1 MHIHHSVSADLLK
14 QASRASLILI
24 VIILIA
30 GCRGSAVSEDPVG
43 PRDAQWREDLA
54 HLVDRMN
61 EIHPDLYHTVDRSVF
76 EQARA
81 RLDSEIPSLS
91 DDQIFVEFLRLVA
104 LPATERDGHMA
115 LSFFEGTGFQIVPI
129 QLFRFSDGVFV
140 VDTAPTYSQ
149 FLGMKLLGIG
159 EFTLEEVNRLI
170 DPLIPRDNENSLTAF
185 RNLVYIT
192 PQILEVLGIIEDAGA
207 PMYRFESVSM
217 ALDPVPPNQYGLESI
232 YNLPTPSSPPL
243 YLTRRNENFWLEYL
257 QAEGILY
264 LRLNAVQ
271 PTSGSEDLDE
281 FGQRVLALID
291 GGGIERVIL
300 DLRQNNGGNNQL
312 IPGILDF
319 LTDDR
324 IDRRE
329 GLFVFTDRN
338 TFSAAGN
345 LVAAIALETSAQFVG
360 VSPGGSGSQY
370 GDAERV
376 DLPNSRFAAFIP
388 SRHWIFGA
396 PGDQLLM
403 HPMDIIIEPTGR
415 EFLDGFDPL
424 LALYTGG

>member
-1 MHIHHSVSADLLK
+1 MHIHRSIFADLLK

-24 VIILIA
+24 MITVIA
-30 GCRGSAVSEDPVG
+30 GCGDSAVSEDPEDS
-43 PRDAQWREDLA
+43 RDAQWREDLA

-76 EQARA
+76 EQAHA
-81 RLDSEIPSLS
+81 RLDSDIPSLN

-115 LSFFEGTGFQIVPI
+115 LSFFEGTGFHIVPI
-129 QLFRFSDGVFV
+129 QLFRFSDGIFV
-140 VDTAPTYSQ
+140 VDAAPTHSQ
-149 FLGMKLLGIG
+149 VLGMKLFGIG

-170 DPLIPRDNENSLTAF
+170 DPLIPRDNENSLIAF

-192 PQILEVLGIIEDAGA
+192 PEILEVLGIIEDAGA
-207 PMYRFESVSM
+207 PIYQFESVSM
-217 ALDPVPPNQYGLESI
+217 ALAPVPPNQYGLESI
-232 YNLPTPSSPPL
+232 YNLPTPSKPPL
-243 YLTRRNENFWLEYL
+243 YLTRRNENFWLEHL

-281 FGQRVLALID
+281 FGRRALALID
-291 GGGIERVIL
+291 GGGIERIIL
-300 DLRQNNGGNNQL
+300 DIRQNNGGNNQL
-312 IPGILDF
+312 IPDILGF
-319 LTDDR
+319 LTDNR
-324 IDRRE
+324 INQTE
-329 GLFVFTDRN
+329 GLFVFTDRH

-345 LVAAIALETSAQFVG
+345 LVAAIASETSAQFVG

-370 GDAERV
+370 GDAERI
-376 DLPNSRFAAFIP
+376 DLPKSRLAAFIP
-388 SRHWIFGA
+388 SRHWIFGD
-396 PGDQLLM
+396 PGFQPLM
-403 HPMDIIIEPTGR
+403 HPMDVVIEPMGK
-415 EFLDGFDPL
+415 EFLDGVDPL

>member
-1 MHIHHSVSADLLK
+1 MHIHRNVFIAQFK
-14 QASRASLILI
+14 RVSLILI
-24 VIILIA
+24 VLACVA
-30 GCRGSAVSEDPVG
+30 GCGDSAVSDEPGD
-43 PRDAQWREDLA
+43 PRDAQWREDLS

-61 EIHPDLYHTVDRSVF
+61 EIHPDLYHTVNRSVF
-76 EQARA
+76 EQERA

-129 QLFRFSDGVFV
+129 QLYRFTDGVFV
-140 VDTAPTYSQ
+140 VDASPANSQ
-149 FLGMKLLGIG
+149 VLGMQLLGIG
-159 EFTLEEVNRLI
+159 ELTLEEVNRLI
-170 DPLIPRDNENSLTAF
+170 DPLIPRDNENSLIAA

-192 PQILEVLGIIEDAGA
+192 PEILEVLGIIEDADA
-207 PMYRFESVSM
+207 PMYQFESGPV
-217 ALDPVPPNQYGLESI
+217 ALSPVPPNQYGLESI
-232 YNLPTPSSPPL
+232 YNLPTPSNPPL
-243 YLTRRNENFWLEYL
+243 YLTRRNQNFWLEHL

-281 FGQRVLALID
+281 FGQRALALMD
-291 GGGIERVIL
+291 GGGVERVIL

-319 LTDDR
+319 LADDR
-324 IDRRE
+324 INQTGR
-329 GLFVFTDRN
+329 LFVFTDRN

-345 LVAAIALETSAQFVG
+345 LVAAIGSETSAQFVG

-388 SRHWIFGA
+388 SRHWIFGDS
-396 PGDQLLM
+396 GSQQLM
-403 HPMDIIIEPTGR
+403 HPMDVTIEPTGR
-415 EFLDGFDPL
+415 EFLEGADPV